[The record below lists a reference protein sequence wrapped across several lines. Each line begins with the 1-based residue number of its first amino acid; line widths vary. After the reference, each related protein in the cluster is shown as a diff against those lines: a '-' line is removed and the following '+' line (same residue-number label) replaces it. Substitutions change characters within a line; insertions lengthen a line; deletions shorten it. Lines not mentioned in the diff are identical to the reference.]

1 MNVTDRFAMDAE
13 SKRETAR
20 LKAVKR
26 IAELEAALRPFA
38 EAYYRKGQAAGKN
51 PWMIHVPAERW
62 RQHFARAAELVKEEQ
77 EAQHAQ

>member
-20 LKAVKR
+20 LEAVKR

-38 EAYYRKGQAAGKN
+38 EEHRWRLNRHNAAYYVAPLSA
-51 PWMIHVPAERW
+51 
-62 RQHFARAAELVKEEQ
+62 FARAAELVKE
-77 EAQHAQ
+77 